1 MLCKPDYLYVNGF
14 LEIRIISLPKKKDTG
29 YPLVQKKI
37 EYIGYPVVGVTK
49 EGKYLHSGSKSRNDL
64 LVELQK
70 NFEIIRG
77 TYFVTNLFDLCVYSE
92 MNTIKYK
99 NVIPNNTVIKAIDS
113 NNGILLTTN
122 NQRCLL
128 TEVKHND
135 NFFSKINKLGNALCR

>member
-1 MLCKPDYLYVNGF
+1 MQCKPDYLYVNGF
-14 LEIRIISLPKKKDTG
+14 LEIRILSKSKNKNFS
-29 YPLVQKKI
+29 YPLLQKRI
-37 EYIGYPVVGVTK
+37 EQISSASIGVTY
-49 EGKYLHSGSKSRNDL
+49 EGKYLISGTPSRNNL
-64 LVELQK
+64 LVELQN

-99 NVIPNNTVIKAIDS
+99 NVIPNNTVQKIIS
-113 NNGILLTTN
+113 PNNGILLMTN

-128 TEVKHND
+128 TESKHND